1 LDKNSL
7 KLQQKMKD
15 IEEQYKIAKEE
26 EKRELKNKI
35 SNDNVVASE
44 SEEESDIIITHKVI
58 QWNWIKE
65 RFF

>member
-1 LDKNSL
+1 
-7 KLQQKMKD
+7 MKD

-65 RFF
+65 RFFF

>member
-1 LDKNSL
+1 
-7 KLQQKMKD
+7 MKD

-65 RFF
+65 RFFLTHLHNTLK